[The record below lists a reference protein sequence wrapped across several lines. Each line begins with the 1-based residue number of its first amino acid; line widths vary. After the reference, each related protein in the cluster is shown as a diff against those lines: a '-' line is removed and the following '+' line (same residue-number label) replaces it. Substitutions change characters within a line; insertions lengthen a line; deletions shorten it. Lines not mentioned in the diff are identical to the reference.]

1 MRNELISKQSPNVL
15 APISEYVQEY
25 DSYDKKSFFND
36 ERPTPSLNMNLSCFG
51 INPLK
56 IRKSDEAAFISKSEL
71 CNGLQRKTWGGR
83 VLMRLVIATCSG
95 GGERERLVL

>member
-1 MRNELISKQSPNVL
+1 MTNELNSKQSPNVL

-25 DSYDKKSFFND
+25 DSYDTKFFFND

-56 IRKSDEAAFISKSEL
+56 IRKSDEAALIRKVNCVMDCRVKTGVGQFI
-71 CNGLQRKTWGGR
+71 
-83 VLMRLVIATCSG
+83 
-95 GGERERLVL
+95 

>member
-1 MRNELISKQSPNVL
+1 MTNELNSKQSPNVL

-51 INPLK
+51 IRPLK

-71 CNGLQRKTWGGR
+71 CNGLQSENWCGA
-83 VLMRLVIATCSG
+83 VHMRLMIATCSG
-95 GGERERLVL
+95 GGERGRLVL